1 MKKQI
6 YKLLGGAFLFFAAA
20 QYALAA
26 EVVAKSAEEIQAAL
40 DKGDSVILEKG
51 AEIPVNKTIRFM
63 HNGQKIYTKDAK
75 RISEYARLK
84 ITSPEGGQILS
95 GNGKS
100 DITLEKVILDGNRY
114 GLPPYGEGG
123 GPELAWFGGGG
134 AKNQTIRN
142 CVFMNSRTWSTFKLH
157 EGGDGC
163 KIENSILFGC
173 GADARGNGRN
183 PQEKPFRWGDGISC
197 AARNSTVANNIVID
211 PTDVGVVLFC
221 APGSQVYDNVIASI
235 SRESLGGINMV
246 DGLGFY
252 EIGAD
257 KLPKDDKT
265 SMRKYDYSGVV
276 VKDNLIDSRGARI
289 HIAVPCGATVWVPS
303 DKRTRT
309 FVGAK
314 IFDNI
319 LDGEASAYGIIVD
332 GVEDF
337 EIRGNKSLGKHSGL
351 ADGRWDVLCDE
362 PAPFI
367 YNPEYTASSKLQ
379 KEFKKQERSLQHL
392 LRCNHGPVQR
402 GGHFRDYRAYS
413 YGPEEA
419 QAVVKTAFLE
429 MLGRDATNAE
439 AKKYSRIIN
448 EHVLPADELRWII
461 AQTDEFQKKYGK
473 IGRNDI
479 HNFRTQKW
487 FKLFDEIIGT
497 SESWKAKEV
506 YKAALKKL
514 KTL

>member
-1 MKKQI
+1 MKKHI
-6 YKLLGGAFLFFAAA
+6 YKLLGGLCVFAASA
-20 QYALAA
+20 SVFAA
-26 EVVAKSAEEIQAAL
+26 EVVARSAEEIQSAL
-40 DKGDSVILEKG
+40 DKGDSVVLEKG
-51 AEIPVNKTIRFM
+51 AVIPVNKTIRFM
-63 HNGQKIYTKDAK
+63 HNGQKIYTKDAL

-100 DITLEKVILDGNRY
+100 DIVLEKVILDGNRY
-114 GLPPYGEGG
+114 ELPPYTNGG

-134 AKNQTIRN
+134 AKNQLIKN

-163 KIENSILFGC
+163 TIENSILFGC

-183 PQEKPFRWGDGISC
+183 PQEKPFKWGDGISC
-197 AARNSTVANNIVID
+197 AARNSTVLNNIVID
-211 PTDVGVVLFC
+211 PTDVGIVLFC
-221 APGSQVYDNVIASI
+221 APGSQVKDNVIASI

-252 EIGAD
+252 EIDGD

-265 SMRKYDYSGVV
+265 SMRKYDYSGVL

-303 DKRTRT
+303 DKRNKT

-314 IFDNI
+314 IINNV
-319 LDGEASAYGIIVD
+319 LDGEASAYGIIAD
-332 GVEDF
+332 GVDEF
-337 EIRGNKSLGKHSGL
+337 EIKGNKSLGKHSGL
-351 ADGRWDVLCDE
+351 ADGRWDILCDE
-362 PAPFI
+362 PSAFI
-367 YNPEYTASSKLQ
+367 YNPEYVGSSKLQ
-379 KEFKKQERSLQHL
+379 KDFKKQERSLQHL

-402 GGHFRDYRAYS
+402 GGAFREYRAYS
-413 YGPEEA
+413 YGVEEA
-419 QAVVKTAFLE
+419 QGVVKTAFLE
-429 MLGRDATNAE
+429 MLGREATPAE
-439 AKKYSRIIN
+439 VKKYSRIIN
-448 EHVLPADELRWII
+448 EHVIPADELRWMIM
-461 AQTDEFQKKYGK
+461 ATDEFKAKYGNVN
-473 IGRNDI
+473 RNDL
-479 HNFRTQKW
+479 HKFRTEKW

-497 SESWKAKEV
+497 SDSWKAKDV
-506 YKAALKKL
+506 YKTALKKL